1 MKPLIS
7 EEIARIAP
15 YEPGKPL
22 EELAREMGSDWP
34 DGAIKLA
41 SNENPLGPSPKAI
54 EAARKALNDAHRYPD
69 GGAYYLRHALAERLR
84 FHERQII
91 VGAGSNEIIDL
102 LIQTLVAPDEE
113 VLAPACSF
121 ACYRLS
127 AEAHRRTFRET
138 PNGSNFQYDL
148 PALAAAATEKTK
160 LVFLA
165 NPNNPTGAY
174 ANRNDFDHFVKA
186 LPPHVVLAV
195 DEAYYEYVRA
205 EDYAS
210 ALDWLEQRPRL
221 VVLRTFSKIYG
232 LAGLRVGF
240 AVASQEI
247 CDSLHRVRLPFN
259 VSSIAQAAA
268 RAALDDT
275 EHLERSRRLN
285 CAEIERVAAAL
296 GVLGLEVLPS
306 QGNFLLVGVKHG
318 AYQALLK
325 KGVIVRPMGLYGLP
339 NHLRI
344 TIGSEAENTR
354 LLLALPEV
362 I

>member
-1 MKPLIS
+1 MKPLVS

-34 DGAIKLA
+34 GGAIKLA

-54 EAARKALNDAHRYPD
+54 EAARKALSDAHRYPD
-69 GGAYYLRHALAERLR
+69 GSTFYLRHALAERLG
-84 FHERQII
+84 FHDRQIL

-127 AEAHRRTFRET
+127 AEAHRRVFRET
-138 PNGSNFQYDL
+138 PNAANLQYDL

-174 ANRNDFDHFVKA
+174 ANRMDFEHFVKA

-195 DEAYYEYVRA
+195 DEAYYEYARA
-205 EDYAS
+205 GDYPT
-210 ALDWLEQRPRL
+210 ALEWLERRPRL
-221 VVLRTFSKIYG
+221 VVLRTFSKIHG
-232 LAGLRVGF
+232 LAGMRVGF
-240 AVASQEI
+240 GVASQEI
-247 CDSLHRVRLPFN
+247 CDALHRVRLPFN
-259 VSSIAQAAA
+259 VNSIAQAAA
-268 RAALDDT
+268 RAALEDL
-275 EHLERSRRLN
+275 EHVERSQRLN
-285 CAEIERVAAAL
+285 SAEIVRVASAL
-296 GVLGLEVLPS
+296 QGLGLEVFPS
-306 QGNFLLVGVKHG
+306 QANFLLVGVQRG

-325 KGVIVRPMGLYGLP
+325 KGVIVRAMGSYGLP
-339 NHLRI
+339 DHLRI
-344 TIGSEAENTR
+344 TIGTEAENTR
-354 LLLALPEV
+354 LLQALPEV